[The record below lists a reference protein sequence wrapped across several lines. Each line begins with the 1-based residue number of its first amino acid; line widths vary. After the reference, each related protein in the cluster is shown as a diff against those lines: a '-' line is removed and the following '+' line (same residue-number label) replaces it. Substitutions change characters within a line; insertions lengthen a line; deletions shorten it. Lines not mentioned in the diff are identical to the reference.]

1 MKKAILTINAGS
13 SSIKFSLF
21 YVEEN
26 KLDLFYS
33 GSIDIKKDH
42 SVLKV
47 IDANNEKI
55 KEDTIS
61 NTDYSFLFQQLITFV
76 NDTTEIIA
84 VGHRVVH
91 GGLYFKEPVLVD
103 EVIIDQIQSLI
114 TLAPLHQPHNLNA
127 IRIIAEKYP
136 LIPQCVCFD
145 TSYHMS
151 QSSLAKLFALPRKL
165 INDGVIR
172 YGFHGLSYEYISSV
186 LNSQLGEVGNQ
197 KVIALHLG
205 SGASICA
212 INHGKSVASSM
223 GFTALDGLVMGTRC
237 GTLDPGVI
245 PYLMGEKG
253 YSISEV
259 VHLLYHDSGLLG
271 VSNNISNDM
280 RQLLV
285 SNDPNAIEA
294 VELFCYRAA
303 CEIGQLSI
311 SLGGCDALVFT
322 AGIGERSPIIR
333 QKICD
338 YLQFWGIKLNSEK
351 NNANNKIISDE
362 SSSKIV
368 SVIPTNEELMI
379 ALHTKAL
386 CCKN

>member
-26 KLDLFYS
+26 KLDLFHS
-33 GSIDIKKDH
+33 GSIDIKKEH
-42 SVLKV
+42 SLLIVL
-47 IDANNEKI
+47 DNNHQKI
-55 KEDTIS
+55 KDEIIPNVDYNHLFQELITLVS
-61 NTDYSFLFQQLITFV
+61 NTA
-76 NDTTEIIA
+76 EIIA

-91 GGLYFKEPVLVD
+91 GGKYFNKPMLISSK
-103 EVIIDQIQSLI
+103 IINEIESLI
-114 TLAPLHQPHNLNA
+114 PLAPLHQPHNLNA
-127 IRIIAEKYP
+127 IKIIADKYP
-136 LIPQCVCFD
+136 TIKQCACFD
-145 TSYHMS
+145 TSFHAT
-151 QSSLAKLFALPRKL
+151 QASLAKLFALPREL
-165 INDGVIR
+165 IDDGVIR

-212 INHGKSVASSM
+212 INNGKSVASSM

-237 GTLDPGVI
+237 GSLDPGVVT
-245 PYLMGEKG
+245 YLLQEKK
-253 YSISEV
+253 YSVEKI

-280 RQLLV
+280 RQLLI

-338 YLQFWGIKLNSEK
+338 YLQFWGIKIDTDK
-351 NNANNKIISDE
+351 NNSNSKIISDE

-368 SVIPTNEELMI
+368 GVIPTNEEYMI
-379 ALHTKAL
+379 AKHTKEI
-386 CCKN
+386 CV